1 MSGFH
6 QCRYGYKNISVV
18 ESVVDGYAAAKIPL
32 ETIWTDIDYMDDFK
46 DFTLDPVNFPEMEM
60 QKFVERIHAN
70 GQKYVLIIDPGEIV
84 RKDEVHQFPTCVV
97 WCVFL
102 Y

>member
-1 MSGFH
+1 LDCTGFH

-46 DFTLDPVNFPEMEM
+46 DFSLDLVNFHEMKM
-60 QKFVERIHAN
+60 QKFVEICSH
-70 GQKYVLIIDPGEIV
+70 Y
-84 RKDEVHQFPTCVV
+84 
-97 WCVFL
+97 
-102 Y
+102 